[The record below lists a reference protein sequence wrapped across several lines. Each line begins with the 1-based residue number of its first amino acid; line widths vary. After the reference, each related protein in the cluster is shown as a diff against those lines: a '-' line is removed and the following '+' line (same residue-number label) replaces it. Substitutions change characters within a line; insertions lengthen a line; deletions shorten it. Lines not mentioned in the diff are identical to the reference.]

1 MNKKTIIMAM
11 LAMVFGQADAQRVEV
26 KSNVINLGQVLFRAP
41 VSAEFELKNTGGH
54 PYIINKVRTSCGCTT
69 VEYPH
74 KAVAGGEAFTVKA
87 TYDAAVMGHF
97 EKQVAIYS
105 NAGEKPLYLTIKGI
119 VVDEVVD
126 YVGDYPY
133 QLGELLADAD
143 NIEFD
148 NVNQGD
154 RPYMRFHIMNNSS
167 RMAEPVVMHLPNY
180 LKAEVSP
187 SRLAPGRSGVV
198 TIQLNSNDLRDYGL
212 TQTTVFLGLFPGDKV
227 ATNKAIGVSA
237 VLLPNF
243 GEMTAAEMEQAPRI
257 ELSATTVDFDRKGK
271 NKQRADILLTNVGKS
286 ELDISA
292 LQMFT
297 TGLQVSLNKTK
308 LKAGESAHLRITG
321 EMKELAKQHTKPR
334 VLMITNDPTTPKV
347 IVGVTVK

>member
-1 MNKKTIIMAM
+1 MNYYKLMM
-11 LAMVFGQADAQRVEV
+11 LLLAMTFGQAHAQRVEV
-26 KSNVINLGQVLFRAP
+26 KSNVINVGQVLFRAP
-41 VSAEFELKNTGGH
+41 VSAEFELKNTSGH
-54 PYIINKVRTSCGCTT
+54 PCIINKVRTSCGCTT

-74 KAVAGGEAFTVKA
+74 NAVAGGETFTVKA

-105 NAGEKPLYLTIKGI
+105 NADNEPLYLTMKGI

-126 YVGDYPY
+126 FVGEYPY
-133 QLGELLADAD
+133 KLGELMADAN

-154 RPYMRFHIMNNSS
+154 RPYVRFHIMNNSS
-167 RMAEPVVMHLPNY
+167 RMAEPVVMHLPKY

-187 SRLAPGRSGVV
+187 SKVAPSRTGVV

-212 TQTTVFLGLFPGDKV
+212 TQTTVFLGLFPGDRV
-227 ATNKAIGVSA
+227 ATDKAIDVSA
-237 VLLPNF
+237 VLLPYF
-243 GEMTAAEMEQAPRI
+243 GEMTAAEVEQAPRI
-257 ELSATTVDFDRKGK
+257 ELSASQVQFDRKGK
-271 NKQRADILLTNVGKS
+271 RKQRADILLTNVGKS
-286 ELDISA
+286 ELDISS

-308 LKAGESAHLRITG
+308 LKPEETAHLRITG
-321 EMKELAKQHTKPR
+321 EIKELVKLHSKPR
-334 VLMITNDPTTPKV
+334 VLMITNDPTLPKV
-347 IVGVTVK
+347 VVGVTVK